1 MKLNK
6 LTAKN
11 YKSLEDI
18 EIKFNGNYCA
28 ISGKNNSGKS
38 NIIHL
43 ITYLLGPSSLVPWD
57 DNIRLDFKSDCT
69 QWMGPDTIINIHY
82 EFSLNDR
89 DDKGLIEFI
98 KRFANKDIKY
108 NDNKDL
114 LLEVSIL
121 LSNSSELEYKVLFEK
136 EEVAPKDIIRR
147 LRDSELLILHN
158 STKNMMPNFF
168 LSGKTCFGL
177 DYTRE
182 EYKDL
187 DKALSNVKKKVEK
200 ISKNR
205 ILRCIGNVYVEI
217 IRGTP
222 MLLQILILFA
232 VVPLIYM
239 EITGERLVMNVFL
252 IGVIA
257 MGINSG
263 AYVTE
268 LIRSGIN
275 GVDKGQ
281 WEACETLGL
290 TRGQTMKLVIL
301 PQAFKR
307 IVPPLVSE
315 FVTLIKDSSLVS
327 TIGVVELLKS
337 AQVLGGNY
345 ADLMSP
351 LIIAGVMYLIMTLSI
366 AYLARHLERRLAE
379 SD

>member
-1 MKLNK
+1 MFSAMGEV
-6 LTAKN
+6 LTSENLIFLLKGAGL
-11 YKSLEDI
+11 SL
-18 EIKFNGNYCA
+18 A
-28 ISGKNNSGKS
+28 MA
-38 NIIHL
+38 
-43 ITYLLGPSSLVPWD
+43 V
-57 DNIRLDFKSDCT
+57 
-69 QWMGPDTIINIHY
+69 
-82 EFSLNDR
+82 
-89 DDKGLIEFI
+89 
-98 KRFANKDIKY
+98 
-108 NDNKDL
+108 
-114 LLEVSIL
+114 
-121 LSNSSELEYKVLFEK
+121 LS
-136 EEVAPKDIIRR
+136 
-147 LRDSELLILHN
+147 LLI
-158 STKNMMPNFF
+158 
-168 LSGKTCFGL
+168 GL
-177 DYTRE
+177 VLGT
-182 EYKDL
+182 L
-187 DKALSNVKKKVEK
+187 GASAK

-257 MGINSG
+257 RGINSG

>member
-1 MKLNK
+1 MFSAMGEV
-6 LTAKN
+6 LTSENLIFLLKGAGL
-11 YKSLEDI
+11 SL
-18 EIKFNGNYCA
+18 A
-28 ISGKNNSGKS
+28 MA
-38 NIIHL
+38 
-43 ITYLLGPSSLVPWD
+43 V
-57 DNIRLDFKSDCT
+57 
-69 QWMGPDTIINIHY
+69 
-82 EFSLNDR
+82 
-89 DDKGLIEFI
+89 
-98 KRFANKDIKY
+98 
-108 NDNKDL
+108 
-114 LLEVSIL
+114 
-121 LSNSSELEYKVLFEK
+121 LS
-136 EEVAPKDIIRR
+136 
-147 LRDSELLILHN
+147 LLIGLVLGTLGA
-158 STKNMMPNFF
+158 ST
-168 LSGKTCFGL
+168 
-177 DYTRE
+177 
-182 EYKDL
+182 
-187 DKALSNVKKKVEK
+187 K

>member
-1 MKLNK
+1 MFSAMGEV
-6 LTAKN
+6 LTSENLIFLLKGAGL
-11 YKSLEDI
+11 SL
-18 EIKFNGNYCA
+18 A
-28 ISGKNNSGKS
+28 MA
-38 NIIHL
+38 
-43 ITYLLGPSSLVPWD
+43 V
-57 DNIRLDFKSDCT
+57 
-69 QWMGPDTIINIHY
+69 
-82 EFSLNDR
+82 
-89 DDKGLIEFI
+89 
-98 KRFANKDIKY
+98 
-108 NDNKDL
+108 
-114 LLEVSIL
+114 
-121 LSNSSELEYKVLFEK
+121 LS
-136 EEVAPKDIIRR
+136 
-147 LRDSELLILHN
+147 LLI
-158 STKNMMPNFF
+158 
-168 LSGKTCFGL
+168 GL
-177 DYTRE
+177 VLGT
-182 EYKDL
+182 L
-187 DKALSNVKKKVEK
+187 GASAK

-257 MGINSG
+257 MGSNSG

>member
-1 MKLNK
+1 MFSAMGEV
-6 LTAKN
+6 LTSENLIFLLKGAGL
-11 YKSLEDI
+11 SL
-18 EIKFNGNYCA
+18 A
-28 ISGKNNSGKS
+28 MA
-38 NIIHL
+38 
-43 ITYLLGPSSLVPWD
+43 V
-57 DNIRLDFKSDCT
+57 
-69 QWMGPDTIINIHY
+69 
-82 EFSLNDR
+82 
-89 DDKGLIEFI
+89 
-98 KRFANKDIKY
+98 
-108 NDNKDL
+108 
-114 LLEVSIL
+114 
-121 LSNSSELEYKVLFEK
+121 LS
-136 EEVAPKDIIRR
+136 
-147 LRDSELLILHN
+147 LLI
-158 STKNMMPNFF
+158 
-168 LSGKTCFGL
+168 GL
-177 DYTRE
+177 VLGT
-182 EYKDL
+182 L
-187 DKALSNVKKKVEK
+187 GASAK
-200 ISKNR
+200 ISKNP

>member
-1 MKLNK
+1 MFSAMGEV
-6 LTAKN
+6 LTSENLIFLLKGAGL
-11 YKSLEDI
+11 SL
-18 EIKFNGNYCA
+18 A
-28 ISGKNNSGKS
+28 MA
-38 NIIHL
+38 
-43 ITYLLGPSSLVPWD
+43 V
-57 DNIRLDFKSDCT
+57 
-69 QWMGPDTIINIHY
+69 
-82 EFSLNDR
+82 
-89 DDKGLIEFI
+89 
-98 KRFANKDIKY
+98 
-108 NDNKDL
+108 
-114 LLEVSIL
+114 
-121 LSNSSELEYKVLFEK
+121 LS
-136 EEVAPKDIIRR
+136 
-147 LRDSELLILHN
+147 LLI
-158 STKNMMPNFF
+158 
-168 LSGKTCFGL
+168 GL
-177 DYTRE
+177 VLGT
-182 EYKDL
+182 L
-187 DKALSNVKKKVEK
+187 GASAK

-345 ADLMSP
+345 AALMSP

>member
-1 MKLNK
+1 MFSAMGEV
-6 LTAKN
+6 LTSENLIFLLKGAGL
-11 YKSLEDI
+11 SL
-18 EIKFNGNYCA
+18 A
-28 ISGKNNSGKS
+28 MA
-38 NIIHL
+38 
-43 ITYLLGPSSLVPWD
+43 V
-57 DNIRLDFKSDCT
+57 
-69 QWMGPDTIINIHY
+69 
-82 EFSLNDR
+82 
-89 DDKGLIEFI
+89 
-98 KRFANKDIKY
+98 
-108 NDNKDL
+108 
-114 LLEVSIL
+114 
-121 LSNSSELEYKVLFEK
+121 LS
-136 EEVAPKDIIRR
+136 
-147 LRDSELLILHN
+147 LLI
-158 STKNMMPNFF
+158 
-168 LSGKTCFGL
+168 GL
-177 DYTRE
+177 VLGT
-182 EYKDL
+182 L
-187 DKALSNVKKKVEK
+187 GASAK

-275 GVDKGQ
+275 GVDKGL